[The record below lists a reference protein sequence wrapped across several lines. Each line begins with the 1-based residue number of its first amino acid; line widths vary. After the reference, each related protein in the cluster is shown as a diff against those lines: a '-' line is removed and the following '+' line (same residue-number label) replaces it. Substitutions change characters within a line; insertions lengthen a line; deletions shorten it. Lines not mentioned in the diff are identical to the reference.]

1 MSQESFV
8 IDLQAL
14 AKDGGR
20 VHRTVPVESL
30 GRLVESLLEPV
41 GTVTFEFQGERDD
54 EGKLY
59 VDLQIQGDLVLQCQ
73 RCLEA
78 MVWPCNVQNRLLLL
92 RSGEEL
98 PENELENDAVDALE
112 VEPLTD
118 LLALVEDEVLL
129 ALPLVS
135 RHENCEPPVKAG
147 VDDEISPFAVLR
159 QLRGKV

>member
-129 ALPLVS
+129 ALPLVP

>member
-1 MSQESFV
+1 MSQESFMT
-8 IDLQAL
+8 DLRAL
-14 AKDGGR
+14 ARDGRR
-20 VHRTVPVESL
+20 VQATVPVERFD
-30 GRLVESLLEPV
+30 RLVESLHEPV

-59 VDLQIQGDLVLQCQ
+59 VDLSIQGDLVLQCQ

-78 MVWPCNVQNRLLLL
+78 VVWSCEVRNRLLLL
-92 RSGEEL
+92 RPGEPL
-98 PENELENDAVDALE
+98 PEDELENDEADALE

-129 ALPLVS
+129 AMPLVP
-135 RHENCEPPVKAG
+135 RHDDCEPPVKAG
-147 VDDEISPFAVLR
+147 VDEEISPFAVLR

>member
-1 MSQESFV
+1 M

-20 VHRTVPVESL
+20 VYRTVPVESL

-129 ALPLVS
+129 ALPLVP

>member
-8 IDLQAL
+8 IDLRAL
-14 AKDGGR
+14 ARDGRSVQG
-20 VHRTVPVESL
+20 TVPVKSL
-30 GRLVESLLEPV
+30 GRLTDSLLEPV

-59 VDLQIQGDLVLQCQ
+59 VDLQVQGDLVLQCQ

-78 MVWPCNVQNRLLLL
+78 LVWPCSVRNRLLLL
-92 RSGEEL
+92 RAGEEL
-98 PENELENDAVDALE
+98 PEDELENDEVDALE
-112 VEPLTD
+112 VEPHTD

-129 ALPLVS
+129 ALPLVP

-147 VDDEISPFAVLR
+147 GNEEISPFAVLR

>member
-8 IDLQAL
+8 IDLQSL

-129 ALPLVS
+129 ALPLVP

>member
-8 IDLQAL
+8 IDLLAL
-14 AKDGGR
+14 AKDGRR
-20 VHRTVPVESL
+20 VHSTVPVEKL

-54 EGKLY
+54 EGKLH

-78 MVWPCNVQNRLLLL
+78 MVWSCNVQNRLLLL

-98 PENELENDAVDALE
+98 PENELENDAEDALE
-112 VEPLTD
+112 VDPLTD

-129 ALPLVS
+129 ALPLVP

>member
-1 MSQESFV
+1 MSQESFTT
-8 IDLQAL
+8 DLRAL
-14 AKDGGR
+14 ARDGRR
-20 VHRTVPVESL
+20 VQATVPVERF

-59 VDLQIQGDLVLQCQ
+59 VDLSIRGDLVLQCQ

-78 MVWPCNVQNRLLLL
+78 VVWPCEVQNRLLLL
-92 RSGEEL
+92 RPGEAL
-98 PENELENDAVDALE
+98 PEDELENDDVDALE
-112 VEPLTD
+112 VEPVTD

-129 ALPLVS
+129 AMPLVP
-135 RHENCEPPVKAG
+135 RHNDCEPPVKAG
-147 VDDEISPFAVLR
+147 VDEEISPFAVLR

>member
-20 VHRTVPVESL
+20 VYRTVPVESL

-129 ALPLVS
+129 ALPLVP

>member
-1 MSQESFV
+1 M
-8 IDLQAL
+8 
-14 AKDGGR
+14 
-20 VHRTVPVESL
+20 HRTVPVESL

-129 ALPLVS
+129 ALPLVP

>member
-1 MSQESFV
+1 MT
-8 IDLQAL
+8 DLRAL
-14 AKDGGR
+14 ARDGRR
-20 VHRTVPVESL
+20 VQATVPVERF

-59 VDLQIQGDLVLQCQ
+59 VDLSIRGDLVLQCQ

-78 MVWPCNVQNRLLLL
+78 VVWPCEVQNRLLLL
-92 RSGEEL
+92 RPGEAL
-98 PENELENDAVDALE
+98 PEDELENDDVDALE
-112 VEPLTD
+112 VEPSTD

-129 ALPLVS
+129 AMPLVP
-135 RHENCEPPVKAG
+135 RHNDCEPPVKAG
-147 VDDEISPFAVLR
+147 VDEEISPFAVLR

>member
-1 MSQESFV
+1 
-8 IDLQAL
+8 
-14 AKDGGR
+14 
-20 VHRTVPVESL
+20 
-30 GRLVESLLEPV
+30 
-41 GTVTFEFQGERDD
+41 
-54 EGKLY
+54 
-59 VDLQIQGDLVLQCQ
+59 
-73 RCLEA
+73 
-78 MVWPCNVQNRLLLL
+78 MVWSCNVQNRLLLL

-129 ALPLVS
+129 AMPLVP

>member
-1 MSQESFV
+1 MSQESFMT
-8 IDLQAL
+8 DLRAL
-14 AKDGGR
+14 ARDGRR
-20 VHRTVPVESL
+20 VQATVPVERFD
-30 GRLVESLLEPV
+30 RLVESLHEPV

-59 VDLQIQGDLVLQCQ
+59 VDLSIQGDLVLQCQ

-78 MVWPCNVQNRLLLL
+78 VVWPCEVRNRLLLL
-92 RSGEEL
+92 RPGEPL
-98 PENELENDAVDALE
+98 PEDELENDEADALE

-129 ALPLVS
+129 AMPLVP
-135 RHENCEPPVKAG
+135 RHDDCEPPVKAG
-147 VDDEISPFAVLR
+147 VDEEISPFAVLR